1 MSDAT
6 ANLADENWAYLLGL
20 LPADWEEQARTTGAV
35 RRLRGAESLSGL
47 LRAML
52 LHIGHGCSLRTVS
65 VVGKAA
71 GWISMSDVA
80 LHKKLVLC
88 EPWLHALCRGLL
100 ADSKMNV
107 PEGTRGLRMRL
118 VDSTLV
124 HEPGAT
130 GSQWRV
136 LYSLRVPDWQC
147 DHFRL
152 GAVRGVGNGE
162 SLKHFDVQPGD
173 CLLADRGF
181 SQLAGIDHVR
191 RHGGH
196 VIVRL
201 NEQNTPL
208 HHSDGSVVDLL
219 HWLSSL
225 KNPGEVASLPV
236 WVRASKNDAKDPT
249 SARVCAVRKS
259 IEATALARRKLQRR
273 AQRRGEKLRDRTL
286 DLSAWV
292 VVLTTL
298 PETTLS
304 DESVLQWY
312 RVRWQ
317 IELAFKRLK
326 SLGDVGHLPKSD
338 ERSSRAWIYGK
349 LLIAL
354 LTEKMQRHAASLSP
368 WGGRWLDQDPPEE
381 SMARDGVAPRSHP

>member
-1 MSDAT
+1 MAHT
-6 ANLADENWAYLLGL
+6 RMLADENWDYLLSL
-20 LPADWEEQARTTGAV
+20 LPQDWEAQAKATGAV
-35 RRLRGAESLSGL
+35 RRLRGASSLGSL
-47 LRAML
+47 LRVLL
-52 LHIGHGCSLRTVS
+52 LHIGHGCSLRTAS

-80 LHKKLVLC
+80 LHKKLALC
-88 EPWLHALCRGLL
+88 EAWLHQLCLGLL
-100 ADSKMNV
+100 AESRMSL
-107 PEGTRGLRMRL
+107 PAPHHGLRMRL

-124 HEPGAT
+124 QEPGAT
-130 GSQWRV
+130 GSPWRV

-152 GAVRGVGNGE
+152 SPTRGAGNGE
-162 SLKHFDVQPGD
+162 SLKHFVIAPGD

-181 SQLAGIDHVR
+181 SHLAGLDHVQ

-208 HHSDGSVVDLL
+208 ENKDGSPAELL
-219 HWLSSL
+219 PWLAKL
-225 KNPGEVASLPV
+225 KEPGAVGGLPV
-236 WVRASKNDAKDPT
+236 WVRTRKGGTLAERVP
-249 SARVCAVRKS
+249 ARLCAVRKS
-259 IEATALARRKLQRR
+259 VEAATLARRKLHRR
-273 AQRRGEKLRDRTL
+273 AQRQGQELRAVTL
-286 DLSAWV
+286 EHSAWI
-292 VVLTTL
+292 VVLTTVAT
-298 PETTLS
+298 ETLA
-304 DESVLQWY
+304 DDAVLQWY

-338 ERSSRAWIYGK
+338 ERSSRAWVYGK

-368 WGGRWLDQDPPEE
+368 WGGRWLDQDPPPEFL
-381 SMARDGVAPRSHP
+381 A